1 MKDKRDR
8 EIATLTVEA
17 AMLELHAEQ
26 LSHRVSS
33 VLPLSEQ
40 QKQLMQLA
48 SEESERAE
56 AIRRQIHALRK
67 PAA

>member
-8 EIATLTVEA
+8 EIATLTIEA
-17 AMLELHAEQ
+17 AMLELHAGQ
-26 LSHRVSS
+26 LSHKVSS
-33 VLPLSEQ
+33 ALPLSEQ

-48 SEESERAE
+48 SEELERAE
-56 AIRRQIHALRK
+56 AIRRRIHALRQ

>member
-26 LSHRVSS
+26 LSRRLSS
-33 VLPLSEQ
+33 ALPLSKQE
-40 QKQLMQLA
+40 KQLMRLA

-56 AIRRQIHALRK
+56 AIRRRIHALRQ